1 MKDDIKQPQEEKI
14 IKFPEKNQKREKEKK
29 TKEHNKSRFFIFVAV
44 LAIVIILVICSFA
57 IDSTFDSTN
66 SVNTETISLSN
77 ANNYDF
83 ASYKDGYIL
92 AKDGKISCY
101 NTNQSIQWEIDGSK
115 TTPKVTTNGKYVLT
129 YYTDYALAVVTDGD
143 ETVNITTPGNVQF
156 GYVNRNGYCALL
168 VDEVGLKN
176 KVVVYNNKGKMIY
189 YRDNPNSFIPHIA
202 FSDDDK
208 SLVTLELIT
217 NDSSVSSCLIV
228 TDVKTNKQISKIVF
242 DNVLPGGCIFTE
254 SNAILAIFDSKIL
267 SYNTGG
273 KVNWE
278 ADFGG
283 KTLYKYS
290 YDDGIIACVF
300 NSDDSSSSG
309 SEIAFYNK
317 KGKSEGKFT
326 TSEKVQGIEFKD
338 KNALLTYGKKLALT
352 NMKGEELSRADIT
365 YDMNEIHLMRTKK
378 CALIVSNSQTAKLL
392 PLQ

>member
-1 MKDDIKQPQEEKI
+1 M
-14 IKFPEKNQKREKEKK
+14 
-29 TKEHNKSRFFIFVAV
+29 
-44 LAIVIILVICSFA
+44 AIVIILVICSFA

-83 ASYKDGYIL
+83 TSYKDGYIL

-156 GYVNRNGYCALL
+156 GYVNKNGYCALL

-273 KVNWE
+273 KLNWK